1 MTSYR
6 SLANALCAA
15 MLAAMPVAALA
26 QAHGPASDSPPV
38 KPGVT
43 TWLEPTAAPVF
54 PQTDAEK
61 KAGMQDGRTLPTPE
75 FLQPQLDAALPAFAP
90 TKGLRITRTFKA
102 GSSDVLPGLV
112 DGWVKAFQK
121 YQPGFKLEVER
132 PLAGSLGALEL
143 IKGNLDLVFVSRE
156 LKPSDVSGFRD
167 KFGYDP
173 FSMPISGGTWRHF
186 GFLDAMAFM
195 THPGNPIRQ
204 LSFAQID
211 AAFSST
217 RHRGGKP
224 IKTWGDLGL
233 TGEWANRPVHL
244 YGIKPWNGFEEF
256 IRQRVLSVPGKR
268 GEWNDSIHFDDTF
281 FAVARRVAAD
291 PDALGYTGM
300 SAIDSE
306 VAIVPVTTGEG
317 PALEPN
323 YKNVA
328 MADYPLT
335 RVIYLNTNA
344 PKGKPLD
351 PALAEFARFILSR
364 EGQAVI
370 LKQGI
375 YLPLRARQVTASLDY
390 MKSPR

>member
-6 SLANALCAA
+6 TLANALCAA
-15 MLAAMPVAALA
+15 LLATLPAAALA
-26 QAHGPASDSPPV
+26 QAHGPASDAPPI

-75 FLQPQLDAALPAFAP
+75 FLQPQLDPALTAFVP
-90 TKGLRITRTFKA
+90 TKGLKIKRVFKA
-102 GSSDVLPGLV
+102 GSSDVLPALV
-112 DGWVKAFQK
+112 EGWVAAFQK
-121 YQPGFKLEVER
+121 YQPGFKLEIER

-186 GFLDAMAFM
+186 GFLDAMGFM
-195 THPGNPIRQ
+195 THPSNPIRQ
-204 LSFAQID
+204 LSYAQLD

-217 RHRGGKP
+217 RHRGGTA

-268 GEWNDSIHFDDTF
+268 GEWNDQIHFDDTF

-291 PDALGYTGM
+291 PDALGYTGL
-300 SAIDSE
+300 SAVDSE
-306 VAIVPVTTGEG
+306 VKIVPVTTGEG

-335 RVIYLNTNA
+335 RLVYLNTNA

-351 PALAEFARFILSR
+351 PALAEFARFIVSR

-375 YLPLRARQVTASLDY
+375 YLPLRAKQASASLTY
-390 MKSPR
+390 LNAPR